1 MVLGE
6 LAFGRSSFWV
16 SYKVLMDDLD
26 LCQVEGGE
34 EGNLGEE
41 GK

>member
-16 SYKVLMDDLD
+16 DYKVLIGDSD
-26 LCQVEGGE
+26 LCQVEGRE
-34 EGNLGEE
+34 EGNHGEK

>member
-6 LAFGRSSFWV
+6 LAFSRSSFWV
-16 SYKVLMDDLD
+16 DYKVLIDNLD

-34 EGNLGEE
+34 EGDH
-41 GK
+41 GKKGK

>member
-6 LAFGRSSFWV
+6 SAFDRSSFWV
-16 SYKVLMDDLD
+16 DYKVLMDGLD

-34 EGNLGEE
+34 EGNHGEK

>member
-6 LAFGRSSFWV
+6 LAFGRSSLWGD
-16 SYKVLMDDLD
+16 YKVLMDNLD

-34 EGNLGEE
+34 EGNHGEK